1 MAFTLNHLHIKS
13 PNPADTAQWY
23 INNLGATRVADIAG
37 RGVRID
43 LHGLTVNI
51 TGIID
56 SQTHPQNY
64 GIEHVAINTDDIA
77 SVLAGVQANGGKV
90 LEEINGDN
98 GRKVCFVEGPDGVCL
113 EIIGTA

>member
-13 PNPADTAQWY
+13 PDPDSTAQWY
-23 INNLGATRVADIAG
+23 IDNLGASRVSDIAG

-56 SQTHPQNY
+56 SQNHPQSY
-64 GIEHVAINTDDIA
+64 GIEHVAINTDDVA
-77 SVLAGVQANGGKV
+77 NVLASIRASGGKV
-90 LEEINGDN
+90 MEEIDGEN
-98 GRKVCFVEGPDGVCL
+98 GRKVCFIEGPDGVCL
-113 EIIGTA
+113 ELIGTS